1 MSLSGDQNDF
11 TREKYTYALLQKS
24 LKKVRSSDCNPLHAQ
39 QAIKS
44 LVFVFFCGFFFPT
57 DPL

>member
-44 LVFVFFCGFFFPT
+44 LVFVFFCVFFFSN
-57 DPL
+57 